1 MSEHSKKGKALAR
14 LSRWTA
20 AGQIR
25 SKDTA
30 TMYSNREC
38 IIYPHILSL
47 NFSVAIDEL
56 YDMSW
61 VCLANVVQWKP
72 LYNGN
77 H

>member
-1 MSEHSKKGKALAR
+1 
-14 LSRWTA
+14 
-20 AGQIR
+20 
-25 SKDTA
+25 
-30 TMYSNREC
+30 MYSNREC

-61 VCLANVVQWKP
+61 VCLANVAQWKP

-77 H
+77 HWDPADCPV